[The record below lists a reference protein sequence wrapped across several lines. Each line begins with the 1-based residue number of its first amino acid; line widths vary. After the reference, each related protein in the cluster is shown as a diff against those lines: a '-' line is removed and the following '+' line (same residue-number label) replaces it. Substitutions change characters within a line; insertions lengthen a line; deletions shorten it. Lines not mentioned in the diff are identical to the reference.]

1 MNSLADIRDSY
12 IDDGLSY
19 EQAQARAAQD
29 AMLDLIGKSDLT
41 RNVSIKGGVLM

>member
-29 AMLDLIGKSDLT
+29 AMLDLIGKLRAT
-41 RNVSIKGGVLM
+41 YL